1 MVLNTG
7 NMTSYPDTCSK
18 VTASF
23 SVLSDTIKTIQEILL
38 KERKRSNL
46 STVIRQLQLHEQEKL
61 HLTAAHHLERI
72 RQQQYNQQP
81 ESPESSVDPR
91 IAHLLDEGVASLQQK
106 IATCI
111 ESINDVLDELRCA
124 ILEEEEE

>member
-1 MVLNTG
+1 MVLKTG

-23 SVLSDTIKTIQEILL
+23 SVLSETVKTISEILL

-46 STVIRQLQLHEQEKL
+46 STFIRQLQSHEQEKL

-72 RQQQYNQQP
+72 RQQQHNQQQP
-81 ESPESSVDPR
+81 SSVDPR
-91 IAHLLDEGVASLQQK
+91 IANLLDEGVASLQQQ